1 MASSNNA
8 KGYLGIGG
16 IVAIIL
22 AIIPITQFILGLIQR
37 LVDGNIVAFI
47 VRLLVS
53 LTGIG
58 ALIIWIMD
66 IVKMITAGTIWRLL

>member
-1 MASSNNA
+1 MAKSSN
-8 KGYLGIGG
+8 KGYLGITG

-22 AIIPITQFILGLIQR
+22 AIIPITQFVLGLVQR
-37 LVDGNIVAFI
+37 LVDGNIVAFL

-66 IVKMITAGTIWRLL
+66 IVKMVTAGTIWRVL